1 MHQIQMQRIRGILS
15 LRDTIFVIHKKGKKK
30 LKDKVEFTNLENST
44 KFLVSA
50 TQNNSNEIICRQ
62 KKQRVRIQNDEKF
75 LSFPP
80 FIRVGMIEKLVAKCQ
95 TRLSCVIMMG
105 GETKEDLIPETYL
118 DLHFIFFIH
127 AKAPSSHHRFYV
139 WDHL

>member
-1 MHQIQMQRIRGILS
+1 M
-15 LRDTIFVIHKKGKKK
+15 
-30 LKDKVEFTNLENST
+30 EFTNLENST

-80 FIRVGMIEKLVAKCQ
+80 FIRVGMIEKLLAKCQ

-105 GETKEDLIPETYL
+105 G
-118 DLHFIFFIH
+118 
-127 AKAPSSHHRFYV
+127 
-139 WDHL
+139 